1 MDKLQGTLERVTFY
15 SSETCYLVG
24 RLKVKGARELLTIV
38 GVLPN
43 PVAGE
48 ILDLQGQWTQHS
60 EYGRQFKIEKFTRV
74 VPGTAAGIE
83 RYLASGVIRGIGPA
97 TAKLLVNRFGKE
109 VLDIIEKEPDRLQ
122 EIDGIGAKKAAM
134 ITESFINQKEM
145 QQVIL
150 FFQEYDVS
158 PAYAARI
165 YRALGEGTIPLVRE
179 DPYRLADE
187 VFGIGFKTADM
198 IACKIGLRENSPQRI
213 RASLRYLLSRA
224 AEEGHVYLPETELI
238 DRAGELLSAEVSAE
252 EENLVAA
259 INEQLAGLLAER
271 EIIKENING
280 ATGYYLA
287 PFFFAERGVAA
298 KLRSLNSGQ
307 ITLETS
313 SLTGELKAIEKECG
327 VKLAPY
333 QAKALEKSLA
343 AGVMVV
349 TGGPGTGKTTTIK
362 ALLALFNRFH
372 LEVLLTAPTGRAAKR
387 MTEATGREAK
397 TLHRLLEYSR
407 SQEGGFYFK
416 RNEEHPLNVHVVIVD
431 EVSMVDILLMYN
443 LLKALPAGCKLIL
456 VGDVD
461 QLPSVGPGNV
471 LKDVIDAGVVP
482 VVRLERIFRQAQN
495 SLIIVNAHR
504 VNGGSLPYREN
515 DKDGDFFFLE
525 KEEPAQILALILDL
539 CSRRLPRYQHYNPM
553 EDIQV
558 LTPMRRTLLGV
569 DNLNAALQEHLN
581 PPAAAKP
588 EIKLGGVVFRLG
600 DRVMQVKNN
609 YDLEVF
615 NGDVGRIVNIDR
627 EEGQVIIAYPDLKG
641 RRDIIYGLQE
651 MEEVALAYA
660 TSVHKSQGSEYPV
673 VIMPV
678 VTQHFIL
685 LQRNLLYTAIT
696 RGKKMVIIIGTTK
709 ALAIAV
715 KNKKVEERYTYL
727 SARLRA

>member
-1 MDKLQGTLERVTFY
+1 
-15 SSETCYLVG
+15 
-24 RLKVKGARELLTIV
+24 
-38 GVLPN
+38 
-43 PVAGE
+43 
-48 ILDLQGQWTQHS
+48 
-60 EYGRQFKIEKFTRV
+60 
-74 VPGTAAGIE
+74 
-83 RYLASGVIRGIGPA
+83 
-97 TAKLLVNRFGKE
+97 
-109 VLDIIEKEPDRLQ
+109 
-122 EIDGIGAKKAAM
+122 
-134 ITESFINQKEM
+134 
-145 QQVIL
+145 
-150 FFQEYDVS
+150 
-158 PAYAARI
+158 
-165 YRALGEGTIPLVRE
+165 
-179 DPYRLADE
+179 
-187 VFGIGFKTADM
+187 
-198 IACKIGLRENSPQRI
+198 QRI
-213 RASLRYLLSRA
+213 RASLCYLLSRA
-224 AEEGHVYLPETELI
+224 AEEGHVYLPATELVA
-238 DRAGELLSAEVSAE
+238 RAEELLTAE
-252 EENLVAA
+252 EIAEGERLVDA
-259 INEQLAGLLAER
+259 IYEQLAALQADR
-271 EIIKENING
+271 EIIRENIDG

-287 PFFFAERGVAA
+287 PLFFAERGVAA
-298 KLRSLNSGQ
+298 RLRSLNSGR

-313 SLTGELKAIEKECG
+313 SFTRELKEIEKECG
-327 VKLAPY
+327 VKLAPC
-333 QAKALEKSLA
+333 QARALEKSLD

-362 ALLALFNRFH
+362 ALLALFKRFH

-387 MTEATGREAK
+387 MAEATGREAR

-416 RNEEHPLNVHVVIVD
+416 RNEENPLNVHVVIVD

-471 LKDVIDAGVVP
+471 LKDVIDAGAVP
-482 VVRLERIFRQAQN
+482 VVRLERIFRQAKN

-504 VNGGSLPYREN
+504 VNGGNMPYREN
-515 DKDGDFFFLE
+515 DKEGDFFFFQ
-525 KEEPAQILALILDL
+525 KEEPAQILDLILDL
-539 CSRRLPRYQHYNPM
+539 CSRRLPRYQGFNPM

-558 LTPMRRTLLGV
+558 LTPMRRTILGV
-569 DNLNAALQEHLN
+569 DNLNAALQARLN
-581 PPAAAKP
+581 PPAAARP
-588 EIKLGGVVFRLG
+588 EVKLGGVIFRLG

-641 RRDIIYGLQE
+641 RRDVIYGLQE

-660 TSVHKSQGSEYPV
+660 ISVHKSQGSEYPV

-709 ALAIAV
+709 AMAIAV
-715 KNKKVEERYTYL
+715 KNNKIEERYTYL
-727 SARLRA
+727 SARLKA